1 MRCVA
6 RGQQVTYEVADSGRS
21 HEETRQRLAET
32 RSLQR
37 VTAALLKQLTLEEV
51 LELVRHEARLVTGA
65 AGGSIFLLEDEAWLR
80 EASDDAELDPLAHR
94 IPVVGT
100 LTGEAMLSG
109 RPLLVNDYASRG
121 VEARTPSLKTESL
134 LAVPLQVEGTAIGA
148 LNVAN
153 KPGGFTQDDA
163 RVLGLL
169 ADVGA
174 VAIESARL
182 RDKADR
188 LAVRQERERLARE
201 LHDSVTQAMYSVTLY
216 AEATRMALEAGKQD
230 VAAEN
235 LHELQAMA
243 REALVDIRLLIFEL
257 HPPVLEGQGLAA
269 GLRIRLA
276 AVENRAGL
284 QTEMHVDGTRL
295 LPLSIEEELYR
306 IALEALNNVVKHA
319 RAQRVT
325 VHVWFD
331 EQRVGVEISDDGIG
345 CDPTS
350 ARESGGLGLTSM
362 EERAQRINGK
372 LEINSVPGK
381 GTTLRVEV
389 PA

>member
-1 MRCVA
+1 MA
-6 RGQQVTYEVADSGRS
+6 IDTNNNGRS
-21 HEETRQRLAET
+21 HEETRRRLAET

-37 VTAALLKQLTLEEV
+37 ITAALLQKLTLDEV
-51 LELVRHEARLVTGA
+51 LELVRHEARQVTGA
-65 AGGSIFLLEDEAWLR
+65 AGGTIFLLEDEAWLR
-80 EASDDAELDPLAHR
+80 EANNDAELDPLAKR
-94 IPVVGT
+94 IPVAGT
-100 LTGEAMLSG
+100 LTGEAMRSG
-109 RPLLVNDYASRG
+109 RPMLENDYASPG

-153 KPGGFTQDDA
+153 KPGGFTEDDA

-182 RDKADR
+182 REKADR
-188 LAVRQERERLARE
+188 LAIKQEREWLARE

-216 AEATRMALEAGKQD
+216 AEAARLALEAGKHA
-230 VAAEN
+230 VAADN
-235 LHELQAMA
+235 LRELQAMA

-269 GLRIRLA
+269 SLRIRLA

-284 QTEMHVDGTRL
+284 RTEMHVDGARL
-295 LPLSIEEELYR
+295 LPLAIEEELYR

-319 RAQRVT
+319 RAQHVT
-325 VHVWFD
+325 VHVRFD
-331 EQRVGVEISDDGIG
+331 EQRVEVEISDDGTG
-345 CDPTS
+345 YDPAA
-350 ARESGGLGLTSM
+350 ARESGGLGLRSM

-381 GTTLRVEV
+381 GTTLKVEV
-389 PA
+389 PV

>member
-1 MRCVA
+1 M
-6 RGQQVTYEVADSGRS
+6 TYEAANNGRS
-21 HEETRQRLAET
+21 HEETRQRLAES

-37 VTAALLKQLTLEEV
+37 VTAALLQKLTLTEV
-51 LELVRHEARLVTGA
+51 LEVVRHEARHVTGA
-65 AGGSIFLLEDEAWLR
+65 AGGTIFLLEDEAWLR
-80 EASDDAELDPLAHR
+80 EASDDTELDPLAQR
-94 IPVVGT
+94 LPVAGT

-109 RPLLVNDYASRG
+109 RPMLVNDYASRG

-153 KPGGFTQDDA
+153 KPGGFSEDDA

-182 RDKADR
+182 REKADR
-188 LAVRQERERLARE
+188 LAIKQEREWLARE

-216 AEATRMALEAGKQD
+216 AEAARLALEAGKQD
-230 VAAEN
+230 VAADN
-235 LHELQAMA
+235 LRELQAMA
-243 REALVDIRLLIFEL
+243 REALIDIRLLIFEL

-269 GLRIRLA
+269 SLRIRLA

-284 QTEMHVDGTRL
+284 QTEMHVDGARI

-319 RAQRVT
+319 RAQHVT
-325 VHVWFD
+325 VHVRFD

-345 CDPTS
+345 YDPAT
-350 ARESGGLGLTSM
+350 ARESGGLGLRGM
-362 EERAQRINGK
+362 EERAQRINGQ
-372 LEINSVPGK
+372 LEIVSVPGN
-381 GTTLRVEV
+381 GTTLKVEV
-389 PA
+389 PV

>member
-1 MRCVA
+1 MA
-6 RGQQVTYEVADSGRS
+6 MESTHNGRS
-21 HEETRQRLAET
+21 HEETRQRLAES

-37 VTAALLKQLTLEEV
+37 VTAALLQKLTLDEV
-51 LELVRHEARLVTGA
+51 LDLVRREARQVTGA
-65 AGGSIFLLEDEAWLR
+65 AGGTVFLLEDEAWLR
-80 EASDDAELDPLAHR
+80 DVNNDTELDPLASR
-94 IPVVGT
+94 IPVEGT

-109 RPLLVNDYASRG
+109 KPVLVNDYASPG

-134 LAVPLQVEGTAIGA
+134 LAVPLQVEGNPIGA

-153 KPGGFTQDDA
+153 KPGGFTADDA

-174 VAIESARL
+174 IAIESARL
-182 RDKADR
+182 REKADR
-188 LAVRQERERLARE
+188 LAIKQEREWLARE

-216 AEATRMALEAGKQD
+216 AEAARMALEAGKHD

-269 GLRIRLA
+269 SLRIRLA

-284 QTEMHVDGTRL
+284 LTEMHVTGARL
-295 LPLSIEEELYR
+295 LPLAIEEELYR
-306 IALEALNNVVKHA
+306 IALEALNNVIKHA
-319 RAQRVT
+319 QAQHVT
-325 VHVWFD
+325 VRVWFD
-331 EQRVGVEISDDGIG
+331 EQRVGVEVSDDGTG
-345 CDPTS
+345 YDPAA
-350 ARESGGLGLTSM
+350 ARASGGLGLRSM
-362 EERAQRINGK
+362 EERSQRINGK
-372 LEINSVPGK
+372 LEINSVLGK
-381 GTTLRVEV
+381 GTTLKVEV
-389 PA
+389 LV